1 MGKKEKKAKKA
12 IISEENTEVS
22 SIPKEKTKKARVKFA
37 EDDSVDKTAEAA
49 TSSTEKAKSAT
60 VEIETDVHG
69 KRKRKRLRKNKL
81 IKQFEGL
88 KRAKLDVVTPEVG
101 AKTFNDFDIDERL
114 LKAIGNMGWKWPTQV
129 QESIFGL
136 ALEDKNILARA
147 RTGSGKTGAYLIPIV
162 NKAIGYATTL
172 SGESKGPFALFI
184 APTKELCV
192 QINDLLL
199 KLLQP
204 LPFLRSLNL
213 ADLTSDEKS
222 VWENDTANFVVSTP
236 GKILEVLAVRRHFC
250 EDVRH
255 LVLDEADLLLSFGY
269 EDEMSSLKKF
279 LPVKYQCILTS
290 ATITDD
296 MSSLKSLFMTGPV
309 LTLKLKEGDLP
320 DVDQLTQYQIT
331 CLDDNERFAIL
342 VAMFKLRLIVGKTII
357 FVNDTNR
364 CYMTSLVLRSFGLKS
379 GILNSCM
386 PANSRFHVINQY
398 NNGAFDIVIAS
409 DATDAFDNETAKPKE
424 PSRRDKE
431 SGVSRGIDF
440 HQVGNV
446 VNLDFPTSTDNYI
459 HRVGRY
465 VYGFQAEQS
474 KRPHLEIQES
484 PNHCM
489 GRKVIIPYE
498 IRINELDSFVLRVKE
513 VLSKCGKT
521 VIKAARMQE
530 IKLEMMRS
538 AKLQSFFA
546 NNPREKILMETSTR
560 PTTLAVHTNAI
571 ADVPEYMV
579 PKSLRGINY
588 SISRKKKSKPGQ
600 KHRRKIQGKST
611 GQKVHNRQKNDP
623 LRSFKI

>member
-1 MGKKEKKAKKA
+1 MSKKEKKTRKSPDA
-12 IISEENTEVS
+12 EGDTEVLS
-22 SIPKEKTKKARVKFA
+22 KPKSKRRVKFA
-37 EDDSVDKTAEAA
+37 ADDEHEIAEEA
-49 TSSTEKAKSAT
+49 TSSTGKRKSAE
-60 VEIETDVHG
+60 VEIEADVQG

-81 IKQFEGL
+81 AKRLEGL
-88 KRAKLDVVTPEVG
+88 KKAKLDVVTPEVG
-101 AKTFNDFDIDERL
+101 AKTFSDFDIDERL

-129 QESIFGL
+129 QESIFDL

-162 NKAIGYATTL
+162 HKAIGYATTF
-172 SGESKGPFALFI
+172 SGEAKGPFALI
-184 APTKELCV
+184 VAPTKELCV

-213 ADLTSDEKS
+213 ADLTSEERS
-222 VWENDTANFVVSTP
+222 VWEQDTANFVVSTP
-236 GKILEVLAVRRHFC
+236 GKMLQLLAVRRHFC
-250 EDVRH
+250 DDIRH

-269 EDEMSSLKKF
+269 EDEMISLKKY
-279 LPVKYQCILTS
+279 LPVKYQCVLTS

-296 MSSLKSLFMTGPV
+296 MSSLKNLFMIGPV

-331 CLDDNERFAIL
+331 CSDDNERFAIL

-357 FVNDTNR
+357 FVNDVNR
-364 CYMTSLVLRSFGLKS
+364 CYKTSLVLRSFGLKS

-386 PANSRFHVINQY
+386 PANSRFYVINQY

-409 DATDAFDNETAKPKE
+409 DATDAFDDDAAKTKA

-446 VNLDFPTSTDNYI
+446 VNLDFPTSTDSYI
-459 HRVGRY
+459 HRVGSVATYFRTARGRNKGTALSFCTPDERGY
-465 VYGFQAEQS
+465 LDTVQE
-474 KRPHLEIQES
+474 EINTQL
-484 PNHCM
+484 

-560 PTTLAVHTNAI
+560 PTTLAVHSNAI

-600 KHRRKIQGKST
+600 KHRRK
-611 GQKVHNRQKNDP
+611 
-623 LRSFKI
+623 L